1 MVVEYTLRHNPNE
14 WLILKNK
21 NNGVG
26 VLSGTD
32 SIYNFCLNFLNLV
45 LVPLFVGKMW

>member
-1 MVVEYTLRHNPNE
+1 MAYIE
-14 WLILKNK
+14 NK

-45 LVPLFVGKMW
+45 FFSLFGYKMW